1 MLKTTVYKCPF
12 CNVITVVP
20 VKSAVFATDLTC
32 NICKLPMKRLSDDFD
47 LSEVIEEYCDTTCA
61 NKTGD
66 VEEP

>member
-20 VKSAVFATDLTC
+20 VKSTVFEADLTC

-47 LSEVIEEYCDTTCA
+47 LSEVIDCDTTCT